1 MTNYEF
7 FNDKKIN
14 YLSHIAEKTK
24 EIENTQFLPHDEERT
39 LAGLIEKE
47 LTLAQYSEQIKQ

>member
-24 EIENTQFLPHDEERT
+24 EIENRIIDDFTNSRDV
-39 LAGLIEKE
+39 K
-47 LTLAQYSEQIKQ
+47 